1 METEK
6 MTYELFWKNFNLG
19 TELQIAGKFIYN
31 GIYIF
36 DEMESFYFEEEIFEF
51 LYNISVGI
59 ERLMKIVIILSSHDK
74 KNIDQKSFED
84 KLKIHNHSKLMQMV
98 REYHKLNLSKSHF
111 ELLKLLENFYSNM
124 RYDRFNFENVRNYDK
139 EKKAFEYFLS
149 QYLDVHIN
157 NKETL
162 FITNVNN
169 SQIKKRMGNLIGKI
183 STLLYEAIIKECFR
197 LGIYTY
203 EIRYNSKAF
212 KIFLRKEFDFTIEHN
227 YSKEILVFLMHGS
240 TQHKIKKVIQSI
252 EPLNFDKAL
261 IPEYITYLKS
271 HLKKLSGLDEMEY
284 LHKELENTLNQ
295 RLETLKILDNTQ
307 DCFTYEKSSEEDI
320 FKDIINLEEAKKR
333 GEYHNLHTVENC
345 DICRKILKSDK
356 YIIDGKTKK
365 GSWAWMCVD
374 CFNENGVGIKW
385 NIGQLYQKV
394 RNKWLLVAG
403 YDIENNDLV

>member
-1 METEK
+1 

-31 GIYIF
+31 GIYTF
-36 DEMESFYFEEEIFEF
+36 DEMESFHFEEEIFEF

-84 KLKIHNHSKLMQMV
+84 KLKNHNHSKLMQMV
-98 REYHKLNLSKSHF
+98 REYHKLNLGKPHF

-124 RYDRFNFENVRNYDK
+124 RYDRFNFGNVRNYDK

-149 QYLDVHIN
+149 QYLDVPIN

-162 FITNVNN
+162 FITNINN
-169 SQIKKRMGNLIGKI
+169 NQIKKRMGNLIGKI
-183 STLLYEAIIKECFR
+183 STLLYNAIREECFR

-203 EIRYNSKAF
+203 EIRYNSKAY
-212 KIFLRKEFDFTIEHN
+212 KIFIREEFDFTNEHN
-227 YSKEILVFLMHGS
+227 YWKEILIFLLNDS
-240 TQHKIKKVIQSI
+240 TQHEIKEIIQSI
-252 EPLNFDKAL
+252 EPLNFDDAL
-261 IPEYITYLKS
+261 IPDYISHFKS

-284 LHKELENTLNQ
+284 LHEELVDSLKQ
-295 RLETLKILDNTQ
+295 RLQTLKFLDNTQ
-307 DCFTYEKSSEEDI
+307 EHSVYEKSPEKDK
-320 FKDIINLEEAKKR
+320 FKDIINLEEAKER
-333 GEYHNLHTVENC
+333 GEYHNLDTVENC

-365 GSWAWMCVD
+365 GPWAWMCAD
-374 CFNENGVGIKW
+374 CFDENGVGIKW
-385 NIGQLYQKV
+385 GTGQLYQKV

-403 YDIENNDLV
+403 YDSSDLDEEDF